1 MATKKKKNV
10 FVRYFTPFGL
20 RQVCDLIML
29 AGVVLLIVGLF
40 NIDGVLL
47 AGFICYAVGSGL
59 SVARC
64 CLTLFNKQINHR
76 DPAYKA
82 AIINAVIMGVLFA
95 LAVFGLVWTIV
106 G

>member
-20 RQVCDLIML
+20 RQVCDLVML
-29 AGVVLLIVGLF
+29 VGAILIFVGLLTV
-40 NIDGVLL
+40 DGVLI
-47 AGFICYAVGSGL
+47 AGFISYVLGSCL
-59 SVARC
+59 SLVRC
-64 CLTLFNKQINHR
+64 CMVLFSKKINHR

-95 LAVFGLVWTIV
+95 LAVFGLVWILV
-106 G
+106 V